1 MDDRRQ
7 HPRYRAASLLE
18 VYEQHSETYLGRI
31 ADLSSEGFM
40 LCSTTPHAADTL
52 VECRL
57 VGDGMDEVR
66 FTADCLWSRGGA
78 IGQQS
83 WAGYHIID
91 IDALN
96 TRKLQGIL
104 EYLQA
109 INQADICSSGLVLER
124 FPPNR

>member
-7 HPRYRAASLLE
+7 HPRYQAASLLE
-18 VYEQHSETYLGRI
+18 LYEQYSETYLGRI
-31 ADLSSEGFM
+31 VDLSSEGFM
-40 LCSTTPHAADTL
+40 LCSTTPRAADTL

-57 VGDGMDEVR
+57 AGDGVDDVR
-66 FTADCLWSRGGA
+66 FTADCLWSREGA

-96 TRKLQGIL
+96 TRKLQVIL
-104 EYLQA
+104 EHLQA
-109 INQADICSSGLVLER
+109 ITRPKMGTQAL
-124 FPPNR
+124 P